1 MSASV
6 FRRALAELQPSSPSA
21 EQRRRWVYVPYDQ
34 LTDAVGPL
42 SRERP
47 EELGIVLVESSAKA
61 GRRPYHQQKLALVL
75 ANGRHFALEQAK
87 RGVAVRHVFTTSGYA
102 AALGPIAAELGP
114 LRVMRPAERELRH
127 ELAPLFAD
135 GTLVEVPHEGFL
147 TTAEEFRESQKS
159 PPYRLDAFYRF
170 LRQRRGILMDGR
182 KPRGG
187 AYSFDGDNRR
197 PYRGKPA
204 APPRPTFPRDAIKDE
219 VVALVRSR
227 YAHHPGVVSVDQLA
241 ATRADAE
248 ASWAFAREACL
259 PTFGPFED
267 AMARDSRTLF
277 HSVTSHLLNLQRL
290 SAHRMLDDVLALAI
304 DLPSQEGFVRQ
315 LLGWREFVRHV
326 HEATDGF
333 RRLEG
338 IEVPVAERPGDG
350 GFGRWRGE
358 PWQPSD
364 ESGDGGAMP
373 SVLAT
378 EMPLPPAFWGTPSG
392 LACLDTVVRHVWE
405 DAYSHHITRL
415 MVLANVATLLGVSP
429 RELTDW
435 FWVAYHDA
443 YDWVVEPNVLAMGTF
458 GAGDVLS
465 TKPYVSG
472 AAYIHKMSDY
482 CASCAFDPKTN
493 CPITR
498 LYWSFLARN
507 EAKLRGTGRVSMPLV
522 SLSKR
527 SSDDRAEDEA
537 VFRTVRDKL
546 TRGERVD

>member
-1 MSASV
+1 
-6 FRRALAELQPSSPSA
+6 
-21 EQRRRWVYVPYDQ
+21 
-34 LTDAVGPL
+34 
-42 SRERP
+42 
-47 EELGIVLVESSAKA
+47 
-61 GRRPYHQQKLALVL
+61 
-75 ANGRHFALEQAK
+75 
-87 RGVAVRHVFTTSGYA
+87 
-102 AALGPIAAELGP
+102 
-114 LRVMRPAERELRH
+114 
-127 ELAPLFAD
+127 
-135 GTLVEVPHEGFL
+135 
-147 TTAEEFRESQKS
+147 
-159 PPYRLDAFYRF
+159 
-170 LRQRRGILMDGR
+170 
-182 KPRGG
+182 
-187 AYSFDGDNRR
+187 
-197 PYRGKPA
+197 
-204 APPRPTFPRDAIKDE
+204 
-219 VVALVRSR
+219 
-227 YAHHPGVVSVDQLA
+227 
-241 ATRADAE
+241 
-248 ASWAFAREACL
+248 
-259 PTFGPFED
+259 
-267 AMARDSRTLF
+267 
-277 HSVTSHLLNLQRL
+277 
-290 SAHRMLDDVLALAI
+290 MLDDVLALAI

-415 MVLANVATLLGVSP
+415 MILANVATLLGVSP